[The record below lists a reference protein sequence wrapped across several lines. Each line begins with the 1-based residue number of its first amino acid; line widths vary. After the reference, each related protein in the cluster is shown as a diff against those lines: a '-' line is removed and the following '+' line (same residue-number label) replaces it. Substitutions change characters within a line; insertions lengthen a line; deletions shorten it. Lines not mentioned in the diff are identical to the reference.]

1 MSFESILGSQYSKN
15 IGNGVGA
22 KFDRFLSHIELT
34 DAQVKDAI
42 NKHQRIRQMLHQ
54 EYYSTPYETKTSM
67 IIGSYA
73 KNTAIRP
80 PRDIDL
86 LFFLPE
92 SARTKYGYWDTQVQS
107 KILQEVK
114 NKLQKFFSYS
124 IIKVDAPV
132 VYFPFQD
139 SNFSVEV
146 VPAFKNSFGEI
157 EVCYT
162 KNGGNYSKAYPTQE
176 MNQLTNS
183 NKRTS
188 GNTVRLIKMIKVW
201 QRFCNVELDSFAIE
215 LLCQEFLNS
224 YEHCDK
230 TSVYFDY
237 MTRDFFKFL
246 KNRYSTSLTKPGEFF
261 SNYSIGD
268 SWKSK
273 AERAHL
279 RAEKA
284 ISYTR
289 DSQISLAD
297 EEWRKIFGVLF
308 VG

>member
-1 MSFESILGSQYSKN
+1 MGLDSILSGQYSKN

-22 KFDRFLSHIELT
+22 KFERFLSHIELT
-34 DAQVKDAI
+34 DSQVKDAI
-42 NKHQRIRQMLHQ
+42 NKHQRIRQILHQ
-54 EYYSTPYETKTSM
+54 EYYNTPFETKTSM
-67 IIGSYA
+67 LIGSYA

-92 SARTKYGYWDTQVQS
+92 TARSKYSYWDSQIQS

-114 NKLQKFFSYS
+114 TKLQKNFPYS
-124 IIKVDAPV
+124 EIRVDAPV
-132 VYFPFQD
+132 IFFPFQE

-146 VPAFKNSFGEI
+146 VPAFKNSYGEI

-162 KNGGNYSKAYPTQE
+162 KNGGSYSKAYPTQE
-176 MNQLTNS
+176 MNQLTTS
-183 NKRTS
+183 NKRS
-188 GNTVRLIKMIKVW
+188 NGNTVKLIKMIKIW
-201 QRFCNVELDSFAIE
+201 QRFCNVDLDSFAIE
-215 LLCQEFLNS
+215 LLCQEFLNY
-224 YEHCDK
+224 YEHHDK
-230 TSVYFDY
+230 SSVYFDY

-261 SNYSIGD
+261 SNYTIGD
-268 SWKSK
+268 TWKSK
-273 AERAHL
+273 AEMAHL

-284 ISYTR
+284 TSYMNEGKIA
-289 DSQISLAD
+289 SAD
-297 EEWRKIFGVLF
+297 EEWRKIFGALF